1 MFVLVLK
8 HVLVAIFREKSWG
21 WTKKRVPVLELLH
34 EFNQLVG
41 LTYLLSR
48 YGEYLQE
55 YISCVFST
63 TYL

>member
-1 MFVLVLK
+1 MFLLQFLERSLGDGLK
-8 HVLVAIFREKSWG
+8 RG
-21 WTKKRVPVLELLH
+21 VPILELLH

>member
-1 MFVLVLK
+1 MFLLQFLERS
-8 HVLVAIFREKSWG
+8 HGDGL
-21 WTKKRVPVLELLH
+21 KKRVPVLELLH